1 MLVVVVPVAGR
12 PFKKEIPDEDILH
25 GLQTLVGGFI
35 EVVRPSL
42 LPEDWVMVIDE
53 EGKLKGKDVNRLGT
67 ILYDNPIDV
76 IVGDLVM
83 VREGMV
89 DSGDGYMEPDLVG
102 LTDSEADDCIS
113 RFIPVALRYS
123 GML

>member
-1 MLVVVVPVAGR
+1 MLVVVVPVAGK
-12 PFKKEIPDEDILH
+12 PFKKEIHDEYTHH
-25 GLQTLVGGFI
+25 GLQALVGGFI
-35 EVVRPSL
+35 EVVRASL
-42 LPEDWVMVIDE
+42 LPDDWVMVIDE
-53 EGKLKGKDVNRLGT
+53 EGKLKGKAVNRLGS

-76 IVGDLVM
+76 IVGDLVLI
-83 VREGMV
+83 REGMV

-113 RFIPVALRYS
+113 RFIPAALRYS